1 MERRRSI
8 FDSEPEKRLFH
19 SLASKWSGDY
29 LVSDHVPVRNV
40 IGWDQIK
47 SLGLPDKD
55 TRFLLSGEFDF
66 VVCTKDE
73 GKPLVAIEFD
83 GYSRG
88 FSKDGQFHS
97 SLARDDRSHKFNTKL
112 AACEHFAMPLVI
124 VSYQESSGIKTDTL
138 TVLDAIIGSV
148 IAGHRTAEEVA
159 AQMSELSN
167 AYGADRSGELTG
179 AILDEISFG
188 NDLKYNP
195 VVRRT
200 MELRKSIGY
209 TTDGIHFLNDRDDQ
223 GYVGGRFA
231 IQCGLQMEG
240 SKLRVRE
247 HYSFDLYLRA
257 VNCEA
262 CDEANLLLEMGN
274 YLLMVNAISRFGTAD
289 QFWRNAEPHGRW
301 VER

>member
-8 FDSEPEKRLFH
+8 FDSESEKRVFH
-19 SLASKWSGDY
+19 SLASTWSGDY

-40 IGWDQIK
+40 LGWDQIK
-47 SLGLPDKD
+47 SLGLPDKE
-55 TRFLLSGEFDF
+55 TRFLLSAEFDF

-73 GKPLVAIEFD
+73 GEPLVAIEFD

-88 FSKDGQFHS
+88 FSKDGQFLS
-97 SLARDDRSHKFNTKL
+97 SLATDERTHRFNTKL
-112 AACEHFAMPLVI
+112 AACEHFSMPMVI
-124 VSYQESSGIKTDTL
+124 VSYQESSGSTTDTL

-148 IAGHRTAEEVA
+148 IAGHSTAEEVA

-167 AYGADRSGELTG
+167 AYGEDPSGELTG

-200 MELRKSIGY
+200 MELRKSIRY
-209 TTDGIHFLNDRDDQ
+209 SADGIHFLHDRDDQ

-231 IQCGLQMEG
+231 IESGLQMG
-240 SKLRVRE
+240 GNKLRVRE
-247 HYSFDLYLRA
+247 HYSFNLYLRS
-257 VNCEA
+257 VNCEG
-262 CDEANLLLEMGN
+262 CEEANLLLAMGN
-274 YLLMVNAISRFGTAD
+274 YLLMVNAISRFGTGN